1 MVALIFSFRGIDGA
15 TNITHIT
22 KNHVLEVV
30 KGEEST
36 LLKEIEVWDKRYV
49 VPSR

>member
-1 MVALIFSFRGIDGA
+1 MVALILSFHGIGGA

-22 KNHVLEVV
+22 KNHVLKVV
-30 KGEEST
+30 KGEESI
-36 LLKEIEVWDKRYV
+36 LLKGIEIWDNRYV